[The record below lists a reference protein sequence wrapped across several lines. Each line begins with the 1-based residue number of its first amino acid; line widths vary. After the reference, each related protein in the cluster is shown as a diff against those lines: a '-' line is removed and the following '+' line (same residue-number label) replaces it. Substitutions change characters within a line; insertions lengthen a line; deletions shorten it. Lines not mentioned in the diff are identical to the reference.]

1 MSKVKLTQTRQAKGI
16 SQEELA
22 DLIGMTQSNYSRREN
37 GHKKI
42 SEVEWVRIAK
52 ELGVEKDTIY
62 EPDEETTPKL
72 TAVKMLQFSIPNFV
86 LEHIELLK
94 KENKILKEKLK
105 QFKNQNVNP

>member
-1 MSKVKLTQTRQAKGI
+1 MTKVKLTNARLSKGM

-42 SEVEWVRIAK
+42 SEVEWVKIAK
-52 ELGVEKDTIY
+52 ELGVSKEEIY
-62 EPDEETTPKL
+62 EPDEEILPKNDTL
-72 TAVKMLQFSIPNFV
+72 KMLQFTIPNFI

-94 KENKILKEKLK
+94 KENKILKDKLK
-105 QFKNQNVNP
+105 QVKKQKP

>member
-1 MSKVKLTQTRQAKGI
+1 MTKTKLTNARLAKGI

-42 SEVEWVRIAK
+42 SEVEWVKIAK
-52 ELGVEKDTIY
+52 VLGVEKEVIY
-62 EPDEETTPKL
+62 EPDEEINLKNTT
-72 TAVKMLQFSIPNFV
+72 VKMLQFNIPNFV

-105 QFKNQNVNP
+105 QFKNQNINP

>member
-1 MSKVKLTQTRQAKGI
+1 MSKLKLTSARVAKGI

-42 SEVEWVRIAK
+42 SEVEWQKIAK
-52 ELGVEKDTIY
+52 ELGVNKEEIY
-62 EPDEETTPKL
+62 EPDENIITKNDIP
-72 TAVKMLQFSIPNFV
+72 KMLQFAIPNFV

-94 KENKILKEKLK
+94 KENKVLKEKLK
-105 QFKNQNVNP
+105 QLKNRKLNS

>member
-1 MSKVKLTQTRQAKGI
+1 MSKLKLTNTRLAKGI

-42 SEVEWVRIAK
+42 TELEWQKIAK
-52 ELGVEKDTIY
+52 ELGVNKEEIY
-62 EPDEETTPKL
+62 EPDPDTDPKNE
-72 TAVKMLQFSIPNFV
+72 VPKMLQFTIPHFI

-94 KENKILKEKLK
+94 KENKALKEKLK
-105 QFKNQNVNP
+105 QLKKKNLNS

>member
-1 MSKVKLTQTRQAKGI
+1 MTKTKLTNARLAKGI

-42 SEVEWVRIAK
+42 SEVEWIRIAK
-52 ELGVEKDTIY
+52 ELGVSKEEIY
-62 EPDEETTPKL
+62 EPDEDPAPKSDAL
-72 TAVKMLQFSIPNFV
+72 KMLQFTMPNFI

-94 KENKILKEKLK
+94 KENKMLKEKLK
-105 QFKNQNVNP
+105 QFKNQNINS